1 MTYSDRL
8 KRWVVV
14 RLSSDWQQ
22 TEIAR
27 FYRFS
32 DADNCARILQQREP
46 QATIKVIFDAER

>member
-14 RLSSDWQQ
+14 RLSSDWQH